1 MSFKDI
7 LVIADDA
14 KSAPVRLDVAASLA
28 AGHKAHMVALHVNER
43 PFTPAGF
50 GVSPST
56 LIDWQESIMRQH
68 AEATQKVVA
77 EAERRNGCDYEWRS
91 VEGDAVS
98 TTLLHSRY
106 ADLVVASQGRAADEG
121 YDDYLTE
128 QLIMGSGRPT
138 LIVPSYGK
146 FPTVGEHVLI
156 AWNRT
161 REAARAVHDA
171 LPVLTRARSV
181 RIMEVNPD
189 RDDTHVAGADIALH
203 LARHGVQAE
212 TGSTTA
218 KDIDIGD
225 VLLSRAADLGADLLV
240 MGAYGHSRLREYT
253 LGGVTLHVLRHM
265 TIPVL
270 MSH

>member
-1 MSFKDI
+1 MSYKDI

-14 KSAPVRLDVAASLA
+14 KSAPVRLDVAAALA
-28 AGHKAHMVALHVNER
+28 ATHKAHLVALHVRER
-43 PFTPAGF
+43 PYTPAEL
-50 GVSPST
+50 GVVPAT
-56 LIDWQESIMRQH
+56 LRDWQESVMREH
-68 AEATQKVVA
+68 ADAAKKIVDA
-77 EAERRNGCDYEWRS
+77 AERRNGCSYEWRS
-91 VEGDAVS
+91 FEGDAIA

-106 ADLVVASQGRAADEG
+106 ADLVITSQGRAEDEG

-128 QLIMGSGRPT
+128 ELLMGSGRPT

-146 FPTVGEHVLI
+146 FPTVGERVLV

-161 REAARAVHDA
+161 RESARAVHDA
-171 LPVLTRARSV
+171 MPFLTRAKSV

-189 RDDTHVAGADIALH
+189 RGDKHIAGADIALH

-212 TGSTTA
+212 TGSTSA
-218 KDIDIGD
+218 EDIDTGD

-253 LGGVTLHVLRHM
+253 FSGVTLHLLRHM